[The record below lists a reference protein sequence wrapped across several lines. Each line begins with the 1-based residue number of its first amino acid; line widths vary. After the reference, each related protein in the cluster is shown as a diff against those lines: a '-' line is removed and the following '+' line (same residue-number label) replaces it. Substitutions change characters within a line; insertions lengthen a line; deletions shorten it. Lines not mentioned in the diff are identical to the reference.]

1 MVFMR
6 NGGKKYVV
14 FLMYICQQAQ
24 AGRPMDNHGEV
35 CPAFVF
41 SKTKIA
47 YMKKKNIALVAGG
60 DSGEYVISVASARMI
75 RENIDPE
82 RYTVYLIMIRQ
93 RKWVYVGEKGQEVPV
108 DKNDFSVL
116 VDGQKILFDCVFI
129 TIHGTPGEDGKLQAY
144 FELLGIPYTTA
155 GVLASALT
163 FNKHYCNMVVAHL
176 GFPVPASVRL
186 KTPAN
191 LDVEKIIQQVKL
203 PVFVKPNEGGS
214 SIGMSMVKDKDALL
228 PAIEA
233 AFEQDKQ
240 VLIEEYLQ
248 GTELTCGVFRYR
260 DKVTALPVTEIISK
274 TKAAFFD
281 FEAKYTPGAA
291 DEITPARI
299 SPALTKMVR
308 EHSAILYDKLG
319 MSGLVRFDFI
329 HCNNTLYFLE
339 VNVTPGMTETSIVP
353 QQAAVENISSME
365 LFSML
370 IEEAL
375 SGR

>member
-1 MVFMR
+1 M
-6 NGGKKYVV
+6 
-14 FLMYICQQAQ
+14 Q
-24 AGRPMDNHGEV
+24 
-35 CPAFVF
+35 
-41 SKTKIA
+41 
-47 YMKKKNIALVAGG
+47 KKNIALIAGG
-60 DSGEYVISVASARMI
+60 DSGEYVISMASARMI
-75 RENIDPE
+75 RENIAPSL
-82 RYTVYLIMIRQ
+82 YTVYPILIQQ
-93 RKWVYVGEKGQEVPV
+93 RKWVYVDEQGQEVPV
-108 DKNDFSVL
+108 DKNDFSIIA
-116 VDGQKILFDCVFI
+116 GGRKILFDCVFI
-129 TIHGTPGEDGKLQAY
+129 TIHGTPGEDGKLPAY

-163 FNKHYCNMVVAHL
+163 FNKHYCNLVVAQL
-176 GFPVPASVRL
+176 GFSVPPSVKL
-186 KTPAN
+186 QSPINQALEEILQK
-191 LDVEKIIQQVKL
+191 VKL

-214 SIGMSMVKDKDALL
+214 SIGMSLVKDEKALL
-228 PAIEA
+228 PAIEK

-240 VLIEEYLQ
+240 VLVEEYLH

-260 DKVTALPVTEIISK
+260 GKVIALPVTEIISK

-291 DEITPARI
+291 EEITPARI
-299 SPALTKMVR
+299 SPALTKKVR

-319 MSGLVRFDFI
+319 MAGLVRFDFI
-329 HCNNTLYFLE
+329 HCDNVLYFLE

-353 QQAAVENISSME
+353 QQAAVENISSRE

>member
-1 MVFMR
+1 
-6 NGGKKYVV
+6 
-14 FLMYICQQAQ
+14 
-24 AGRPMDNHGEV
+24 
-35 CPAFVF
+35 
-41 SKTKIA
+41 
-47 YMKKKNIALVAGG
+47 
-60 DSGEYVISVASARMI
+60 
-75 RENIDPE
+75 
-82 RYTVYLIMIRQ
+82 
-93 RKWVYVGEKGQEVPV
+93 
-108 DKNDFSVL
+108 
-116 VDGQKILFDCVFI
+116 
-129 TIHGTPGEDGKLQAY
+129 
-144 FELLGIPYTTA
+144 
-155 GVLASALT
+155 
-163 FNKHYCNMVVAHL
+163 MVVAHL
-176 GFPVPASVRL
+176 GFSVPASLRL
-186 KTPAN
+186 QTPAN
-191 LDVEKIIQQVKL
+191 LDVEKIMQQVKL

-260 DKVTALPVTEIISK
+260 GKVTALPVTEIISK

-299 SPALTKMVR
+299 SPALTKKVR

-319 MSGLVRFDFI
+319 MAGLVRFDFI
-329 HCNNTLYFLE
+329 HCDNVLYFLE

-353 QQAAVENISSME
+353 QQAAVENISSRE